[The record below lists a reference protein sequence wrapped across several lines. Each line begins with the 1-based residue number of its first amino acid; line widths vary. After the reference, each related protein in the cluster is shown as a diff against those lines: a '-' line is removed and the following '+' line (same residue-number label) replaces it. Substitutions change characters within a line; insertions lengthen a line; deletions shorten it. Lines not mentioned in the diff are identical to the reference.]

1 MTILLFEE
9 LDYVKV
15 VGTNGD
21 FRYGCVEKSED
32 DGWIIRISF
41 SDEGLNKIQ
50 YDAACGGATAEDWS
64 KELTSMEKKM
74 IPLLALDYSTAHI
87 AAAMTISPVTA
98 RGYIRLL
105 RIKLGLDNRQQLIAF
120 AEGLNKSWELANER
134 TSGPHQVRE
143 G

>member
-1 MTILLFEE
+1 MTLIFEE

-32 DGWIIRISF
+32 DGWIIHVSF
-41 SDEGLNKIQ
+41 NDEGLNKIQ
-50 YDAACGGATAEDWS
+50 YDAACGGATAEDWA
-64 KELTSMEKKM
+64 KELTSMEKKI
-74 IPLLALDYSTAHI
+74 IPLLALEYSTADI

-105 RIKLGLDNRQQLIAF
+105 RIKLGLDDRQQLIAF
-120 AEGLNKSWELANER
+120 AEGLNKSWGVANER
-134 TSGPHQVRE
+134 TSGPH
-143 G
+143 